1 MNIKTIIQALYY
13 LINSNDKKYDKL
25 SLLKLVFFADR
36 YHMRK
41 YARSITDD
49 TYYAMQYGPVASNV
63 KNILDFDFL
72 SEDEKNY
79 IEKYLS
85 KDGKYYSTTNHL
97 ESLEMLSDTDKE
109 ALDFAIENF
118 AHNKTF
124 DLVDMTHNYPE
135 WKRFEKSLED
145 GLKREK
151 MNMEDFFLPSMVEND
166 PYDVISQEI
175 VDMSR
180 DFYMGRF

>member
-1 MNIKTIIQALYY
+1 MNVKVIIQTLYY
-13 LINSNDKKYDKL
+13 IINSNDKNYDKL

-63 KNILDFDFL
+63 KNILDFDFI

-79 IEKYLS
+79 IEQYLQ
-85 KDGKYYSTTNHL
+85 KDGKYYSANKDFKI
-97 ESLEMLSDTDKE
+97 LEMLSDTDKE

-124 DLVDMTHNYPE
+124 DLVDMTHSYPE

-151 MNMEDFFLPSMVEND
+151 MDMEDFFSPSIDEAD
-166 PYDVISQEI
+166 PYNNIPQE
-175 VDMSR
+175 VVEMSK

>member
-25 SLLKLVFFADR
+25 SLLKLIFFADR

-85 KDGKYYSTTNHL
+85 KEEKYYSVTNHS
-97 ESLEMLSDTDKE
+97 EPLEMLSDTDKE
-109 ALDFAIENF
+109 ALEFAIENF

-151 MNMEDFFLPSMVEND
+151 MNMEDFFLPSIVKND
-166 PYDVISQEI
+166 PYEVISTEV

-180 DFYMGRF
+180 DFYIGRF